1 VKGIRL
7 VGAIVVLL
15 LPLGS
20 SIALAEQTESET
32 QGSGSLPP
40 GAESLP
46 ERTANS
52 ETFSLPD
59 GQLETK
65 IYPAPVNYRDEEG
78 NWRPINEDLQEGNA
92 SAFANGQNSF
102 DLALPEQLDAG
113 AVRVSTDDGWISS
126 QLLGADTQAAEVESN
141 SASYEAA
148 HGDLEFQLSSLANGL
163 KEDIV
168 LADRSQPSEFSYL
181 LKSSAG
187 LTPERSQDGSIVFLD
202 GEGERVFVLPAPIML
217 DSQPGFPDISDDI
230 EYGLVERGAGEW
242 LLTIEAD
249 REWIESPD
257 RVWPIRLDPSL
268 TIPTPSL
275 DCDYLLYNAS
285 TSVNVGCGST
295 GFNKLRAQYKPAY
308 NGAAQERER
317 SVLKFDT
324 SSIPSGAIVTEATV
338 GLFAPYEPLG
348 ISGIELRRATQSW
361 DSNVTWTK
369 ANATTSWTT
378 AGGTFNAE
386 GSEILTSERKELEG
400 WWNFSKGLAP
410 VVQGWASG
418 TMSNQGLVIKL
429 KNEEGCQP
437 TACTNS
443 WATFNSSAATD
454 STKRPYLSVVYGI
467 KPSATAEAATLVSET
482 GATLKGQVNPNGAE
496 TKYQFEYGTT
506 TSYGTKV
513 PGTAESVGSGT
524 TNVAVSKAISGLTG
538 NTLYHYRVSATNAN
552 GTTFGLDE
560 TLVTPKLPTL
570 TTEAATGVTASAATL
585 KGSINPN
592 GWAASYQFE
601 YGLTTSY
608 GTSVPVPAASTGW
621 GTTPVA
627 VSKTIS
633 GLQEGGTYHYRLT
646 ASNPAG
652 SASGADKTFTT
663 PDPPETTITSPMPT
677 YTEGQPAPVQF
688 TSDEAG
694 STFKCS
700 IDNGQTL
707 PLTTCQS
714 PYTMQSLQIG
724 WHTFEVVATDSS
736 GLADPTPAEWTF
748 SPAAYPP
755 APATSK
761 IDKPTEGQHSGKYFT
776 LSSVWKG
783 TGVTSVTYQL
793 KYQNLPWT
801 TIDPKLVTNA
811 VGSQVSWPVAVAK
824 GASKSPLLY
833 FDASSYKYFGSL
845 LDDTVQVRAL
855 LDGTSEIGS
864 TASVN
869 IVDDPQTG
877 GPRDA
882 TAPMGPGNVDLVT
895 GNFTLARTDV
905 SIPAFNSNLEFSR
918 SRNSREPQDPGVR
931 GVLGSGWKP
940 SVSLQAAGNLGW
952 RGIYDANAAEEGEY
966 AVLIDPEGY
975 EVAFE
980 MEGLSYA
987 SPPEAPGW
995 KLSREDSTH
1004 LVLADPN
1011 GNRTVFKKE
1020 ASSFNY
1026 LPESITMPGGSG
1038 NKQQINY
1045 QPNYQG
1051 ELLLSSI
1058 VAPSPPGLTCTETNA
1073 ATTLGCRSLT
1083 FYYEVLP
1090 VANEGKYFASRLVS
1104 ITYHGPKAGGGS
1116 QGEWEVSRYAYDAD
1130 GNLIAQW
1137 DPRISPELKETYT
1150 YEGPR
1155 VRTITPPGQ
1164 LPWTLNYV
1172 SKYPD
1177 QNALRSVSR
1186 PSLVSSPSVAE
1197 TTVAYNVPVSGSGA
1211 PYDLGYS
1218 AISKWGQK
1226 DLPRTATAIFPP
1238 SEVPAEPPSSYSRA
1252 TVYYMDAD
1260 GQTVNTVAPAGAG
1273 ISDPPIT
1280 TTETD
1285 EYGNVTRELT
1295 PQNRIRA
1302 LAAGSE
1308 SQVRSEELD
1317 TLRHFSFD
1325 GTELEWEWGPR
1336 HAVRLESGEVVQA
1349 RMNREISYDEGAPTP
1364 PAGTP
1369 KAHLPTRERTAAFT
1383 GIIPLFGEFDAKVTE
1398 TKYDWTLRKPIET
1411 ILDPGKEHLELK
1423 TRIAYD
1429 AASGLPTERSLP
1441 AEPKGGDAHTMAT
1454 IYYTTGANALDSSC
1468 GNNYGYASLPC
1479 KTMPAKQPGTAGVP
1493 ELLVT
1498 RYASYNYL
1506 GQPTEVIESP
1516 GGKEEAGKT
1525 RKTTKT
1531 YDEAGRETTSRLVG
1545 GGTELLPTAT
1555 VYNKTTGLPEERK
1568 FTCEGKCEGFDSQS
1582 VVIAYDELGRPIKY
1596 TDADGSTSETTYD
1609 LLGRPAKIYDGK
1621 GTQTF
1626 GYDETSGLL
1635 VAMNDSAAG
1644 TFTASYD
1651 ADGRMLE
1658 EGLPNGLVAKMA
1670 YDEAGQPTK
1679 LSYTKVVSCSEK
1691 CTWLEE
1697 SNERSIY
1704 GQILSQTS
1712 LSSSQQY
1719 SYDKAG
1725 RLTLVQDTPKGG
1737 SCTTRQYVF
1746 DADSNRTKM
1755 TTRAPG
1761 VGGACDTKSTGTSQ
1775 EYKYDAA
1782 DRLIG
1787 PETVNYDSFGRIT
1800 SLPAKFAGGSTLT
1813 TTFYSNNMVASQSQ
1827 GGLTNTYQLDATG
1840 RPRQVAQMGTKT
1852 GTEVFHYAMA
1862 SDSTAWTERGGTWTR
1877 SVRGI
1882 GAGLA
1887 AIQESSGTTSLQLTN
1902 LHGDVVATASLS
1914 LTAKEPT
1921 ATFDF
1926 DEFGNPKK
1934 GSAGRY
1940 GWLGGKSRRTEL
1952 PSGVIQMGVRSYV
1965 PALGRFLSTDPIPGA
1980 SANAYDYSNAN
1991 PITGFDLTG
2000 TSPYDSACLP
2010 GFAGCKCKMW
2020 AKFTPGRR
2028 GRIVLTTVRKC
2039 NVAGGITLGGL
2050 ASGWGKGNGDGF
2062 HSIPPPRPV
2071 NSRIEPACRSTDP
2084 CQNYQKHVRE
2094 FYCEP
2099 GKEYEFS
2106 QTWEF
2111 QINVEG
2117 LPAHTLDVKIEEF
2130 CPQ

>member
-1 VKGIRL
+1 
-7 VGAIVVLL
+7 
-15 LPLGS
+15 
-20 SIALAEQTESET
+20 
-32 QGSGSLPP
+32 
-40 GAESLP
+40 
-46 ERTANS
+46 
-52 ETFSLPD
+52 
-59 GQLETK
+59 
-65 IYPAPVNYRDEEG
+65 
-78 NWRPINEDLQEGNA
+78 
-92 SAFANGQNSF
+92 
-102 DLALPEQLDAG
+102 
-113 AVRVSTDDGWISS
+113 
-126 QLLGADTQAAEVESN
+126 
-141 SASYEAA
+141 
-148 HGDLEFQLSSLANGL
+148 
-163 KEDIV
+163 
-168 LADRSQPSEFSYL
+168 
-181 LKSSAG
+181 
-187 LTPERSQDGSIVFLD
+187 LTPQRRDDGSIVFLD
-202 GEGERVFVLPAPIML
+202 EGEKQVFVLPAPIML
-217 DSQPGFPDISDDI
+217 DSRPGLPAISDEI
-230 EYGLVERGAGEW
+230 EYELQESGAGEW
-242 LLTIEAD
+242 LLTIEPD
-249 REWIESPD
+249 REWIESPE

-268 TIPTPSL
+268 TVPSPSL
-275 DCDYLLYNAS
+275 DCDYLGYGGTNS
-285 TSVNVGCGST
+285 WTGCGST
-295 GFNKLRAQYKPAY
+295 GFGQLRAAYWPAH
-308 NGAAQERER
+308 GETAVERER
-317 SVLKFDT
+317 SILQFNT
-324 SSIPSGAIVTEATV
+324 SSIPATATIVKATV
-338 GLFAPYEPLG
+338 GLFALWEG
-348 ISGIELRRATQSW
+348 ERVNGIELRRATKSW
-361 DSNVTWTK
+361 NSGVGWYKTGLG
-369 ANATTSWTT
+369 SEWTT
-378 AGGTFNAE
+378 AGGDF
-386 GSEILTSERKELEG
+386 TSEGAGILGEKKGLWEFSSESLTALVEG
-400 WWNFSKGLAP
+400 WS
-410 VVQGWASG
+410 SG
-418 TMSNQGLVIKL
+418 KVANQGLIL
-429 KNEEGCQP
+429 KQIEEEHCQLP
-437 TACTNS
+437 ACPDS
-443 WATFNSSAATD
+443 WIAFGSSAAE
-454 STKRPYLSVVYGI
+454 STQRPYLSVVYGL
-467 KPSATAEAATLVSET
+467 KPSATTEAASSVTET
-482 GATLKGQVNPNGAE
+482 GATLKAQVNPNGAE

-513 PGTAESVGSGT
+513 PTTAESVGSGKAY
-524 TNVAVSKAISGLTG
+524 VAVSKAISGLKG
-538 NTLYHYRVSATNAN
+538 NTVYHYRVSATNAN

-570 TTEAATGVTASAATL
+570 TTEAATGVTATAATL

-627 VSKTIS
+627 VSKAIS

-707 PLTTCQS
+707 PSTTCQS

-736 GLADPTPAEWTF
+736 GLADPTPAKWTF

-761 IDKPTEGQHSGKYFT
+761 IASPTEGQHSGKYFT
-776 LSSVWKG
+776 LSSIWKG

-801 TIDPKLVTNA
+801 TIEPKLVTNA
-811 VGSQVSWPVAVAK
+811 VGNQVSWPVAVAK

-833 FDASSYKYFGSL
+833 FDASSYKYFGSF

-855 LDGTSEIGS
+855 LDGTSEIGA

-869 IVDDPQTG
+869 IVDDPQAG
-877 GPRDA
+877 GPLDT
-882 TAPMGPGNVDLVT
+882 TAPIGPGKVDLVT
-895 GNFTLARTDV
+895 GNFTLAHADV
-905 SIPAFNSNLEFSR
+905 SIPAFNSTLEFSR

-940 SVSLQAAGNLGW
+940 SASLQAAGNFGW

-966 AVLIDPEGY
+966 AVLTDSEGY
-975 EVAFE
+975 EAAFE
-980 MEGLSYA
+980 MEGSSYA

-1004 LVLADPN
+1004 LVLANPD

-1020 ASSFNY
+1020 ASGFNY

-1038 NKQQINY
+1038 NKQQISY

-1104 ITYHGPKAGGGS
+1104 ITYHGPKTGGGS

-1137 DPRISPELKETYT
+1137 DPRVSPQLKETYT
-1150 YEGPR
+1150 YEFSR

-1177 QNALRSVSR
+1177 ENALRSVSR

-1197 TTVAYNVPVSGSGA
+1197 TTVAYDVPVSGSGA

-1273 ISDPPIT
+1273 ISGPSIT

-1285 EYGNVTRELT
+1285 EHGNVTRELT
-1295 PQNRIRA
+1295 AQNRIRA
-1302 LAAGSE
+1302 LAAGGE

-1383 GIIPLFGEFDAKVTE
+1383 GIIPLFGEYDARVTE
-1398 TKYDWTLRKPIET
+1398 TKYDWTLRKPTET
-1411 ILDPGKEHLELK
+1411 IVDPSGLNLHS
-1423 TRIAYD
+1423 RVAYD
-1429 AASGLPTERSLP
+1429 AATGLPTESSLP
-1441 AEPKGGDAHTMAT
+1441 GNPAGGDAHTTQA

-1468 GNNYGYASLPC
+1468 GNNYGYAGLPC
-1479 KTMPAKQPGTAGVP
+1479 KTLPAKQPGTAGLP
-1493 ELLVT
+1493 ELIIT
-1498 RYASYNYL
+1498 RYSSYNAL

-1525 RKTTKT
+1525 RKTIKK
-1531 YDEAGRETTSRLVG
+1531 YDEAGREIKSWQVG
-1545 GGTELLPTAT
+1545 GGTELPPTEMI
-1555 VYNKTTGLPEERK
+1555 YNGSTGLPSEKK
-1568 FTCEGKCEGFDSQS
+1568 FTCETKCEGFDNQA
-1582 VVIAYDELGRPIKY
+1582 VAIAYDELGRPEKY
-1596 TDADGSTSETTYD
+1596 TDADGSTSKATYD
-1609 LLGRPAKIYDGK
+1609 LLGRPATIFDGK

-1651 ADGRMLE
+1651 ADGNMIE
-1658 EGLPNGLVAKMA
+1658 EGLPNGLVAKTA
-1670 YDEAGQPTK
+1670 YDEVGAAVK
-1679 LSYTKVVSCSEK
+1679 RSYTKVVSCSEK
-1691 CTWLEE
+1691 CTWIEE
-1697 SNERSIY
+1697 SNERSIR
-1704 GQILSQTS
+1704 GQILSQTT
-1712 LSSSQQY
+1712 LASSQQY
-1719 SYDKAG
+1719 SYDNAG
-1725 RLTLVQDTPKGG
+1725 RLTLVQDTTGG
-1737 SCTTRQYVF
+1737 SCTTRQYF
-1746 DADSNRTKM
+1746 FEGEAGKDSNRTKL

-1775 EYKYDAA
+1775 EYKYDGA
-1782 DRLIG
+1782 DRITG
-1787 PETVNYDSFGRIT
+1787 PEAATYDPFGRIT
-1800 SLPAKFAGGSTLT
+1800 KLPGKWAGGSTLE
-1813 TTFYSNNMVASQSQ
+1813 TTFFSNSMVAIQSQ
-1827 GGLTNTYQLDATG
+1827 AGLTNTYQLDAAG
-1840 RPRQVAQMGTKT
+1840 RPRQVTQTGTKT
-1852 GTEVFHYAMA
+1852 GTETFHYAMA
-1862 SDSTAWTERGGTWTR
+1862 SDSTAWAERGGTWTR

-1882 GAGLA
+1882 GGGLA

-1914 LTAKEPT
+1914 LSAKEPT
-1921 ATFDF
+1921 AKFEF

-1940 GWLGGKSRRTEL
+1940 GWLGGKSRRSEL

-1965 PALGRFLSTDPIPGA
+1965 PAIGRFISVDPVLGG
-1980 SANAYDYSNAN
+1980 SANAYDYANAD
-1991 PITGFDLTG
+1991 PINGLDLSG
-2000 TSPYDSACLP
+2000 TDAMSSKDYPCRGRVHAHTRHHRYERGGYGRVYVRFNVYCAHKDEHVGAVSV
-2010 GFAGCKCKMW
+2010 KM
-2020 AKFTPGRR
+2020 KFTATGRDEVIYEKQPDAQAISHDGEVQIGNFKNRNPLSYQCLQGETYEWTIEVEVWTHANNPAANTIDAGTATNFTLHAKSICR
-2028 GRIVLTTVRKC
+2028 G
-2039 NVAGGITLGGL
+2039 
-2050 ASGWGKGNGDGF
+2050 
-2062 HSIPPPRPV
+2062 
-2071 NSRIEPACRSTDP
+2071 
-2084 CQNYQKHVRE
+2084 
-2094 FYCEP
+2094 
-2099 GKEYEFS
+2099 
-2106 QTWEF
+2106 
-2111 QINVEG
+2111 
-2117 LPAHTLDVKIEEF
+2117 
-2130 CPQ
+2130 